1 MTKKQMEAL
10 ADMIVEKLMVRQ
22 QALEDSYM
30 QELKENNG
38 ELEGPITISEDELA
52 YIEVRRLNEL
62 LSQYE
67 IKEEYEKA
75 AIIKNKISKL
85 KRKFK
90 L

>member
-1 MTKKQMEAL
+1 MEAL

-38 ELEGPITISEDELA
+38 ELNNRITISEDELA
-52 YIEVRRLNEL
+52 YIEIRRLNEL